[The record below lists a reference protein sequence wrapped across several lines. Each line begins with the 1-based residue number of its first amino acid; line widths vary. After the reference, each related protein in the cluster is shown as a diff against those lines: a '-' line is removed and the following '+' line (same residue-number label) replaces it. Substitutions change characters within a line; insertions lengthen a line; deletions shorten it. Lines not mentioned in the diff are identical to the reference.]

1 MNTPPGPPS
10 GTRDFLPREMRR
22 RTEVLSAARRVFA
35 LHGFEPLDTP
45 AFERIE
51 TLTGKY
57 GDEGDK
63 LIFKILKRGPGA
75 AAGEADLALRYDLT
89 VPTVRLYARRR
100 GELPRVFK
108 RYQIGPVWR
117 GERPGR
123 GRLREFTQCDV
134 DIFGSESRLADVEVV
149 TTLAAA
155 AAALGLRD
163 ITIRLNSRAVLR
175 AAMTAYGVPET
186 AHGGALTALD
196 KLDKIGLDGVA
207 AELAERGA
215 APDTVSA
222 LARDIGGGDF
232 AAAVRR
238 RLAGGAS
245 GAAGL
250 AEVDT
255 VLEHAAPRL
264 PDGTRIVFDPA
275 LARGLDYYTG
285 PIFEFS
291 APGAG
296 GSIAGGGRY
305 DDLCSLF
312 MKGGAPACG
321 GSLGVERI
329 LMLLEDREAPPEPR
343 AYVTVWDADSA
354 GRALDLAQ
362 EIRAAG
368 VAAEIDLAG
377 GRLGRQFKTA
387 DERGC
392 RFVAVEGPDERAA
405 GKVTIKDL
413 ADGKQAA
420 VPRGAAAAELRRRLE
435 ARAPA

>member
-1 MNTPPGPPS
+1 MSKPPWPPL
-10 GTRDFLPREMRR
+10 GTRDFLPNLMRQR
-22 RTEVLSAARRVFA
+22 DEVLSTVKRIFA
-35 LHGFEPLDTP
+35 SHGFDPLDTP
-45 AFERIE
+45 AFERLE
-51 TLTGKY
+51 VLSDKY

-63 LIFKILKRGPGA
+63 LIFKILKRGSQA
-75 AAGEADLALRYDLT
+75 VAGEADLALRYDLT
-89 VPTVRLYARRR
+89 VPAARVYALKR
-100 GELPRVFK
+100 GAVPLIFK

-155 AAALGLRD
+155 VAALGLGNT
-163 ITIRLNSRAVLR
+163 TIRLNSRAVLR
-175 AAMTAYGVPET
+175 AAMNAYGFPET
-186 AHGGALTALD
+186 AHGGALIALD
-196 KLDKIGLDGVA
+196 KLDKIGLDRVA

-215 APDTVSA
+215 ARGTVNA
-222 LARDIGGGDF
+222 LVRDIGGGDF
-232 AAAVRR
+232 AAAVRGR
-238 RLAGGAS
+238 VAGDES

-255 VLEHAAPRL
+255 VLEHASPRL
-264 PDGTRIVFDPA
+264 AGGARIVFDPT

-285 PIFEFS
+285 PIFEF
-291 APGAG
+291 ALPGGG

-321 GSLGVERI
+321 GSLGIERI
-329 LMLLEDREAPPEPR
+329 LLSLEDCETPPEPR

-387 DERGC
+387 DERDC
-392 RFVAVEGPDERAA
+392 RFVTVEGPDERAA
-405 GKVTIKDL
+405 GTVTIKDL
-413 ADGKQAA
+413 TDGTQAA
-420 VPRGAAAAELRRRLE
+420 VPRGAAAAELVRRLKT
-435 ARAPA
+435 RATA